1 MVTLNESALFIGH
14 DDDERRRRFEKH
26 GMLLMPN
33 VFNPQELRTI
43 RQCFTSHVES
53 QDRSLDCDD
62 QVPDHDI
69 LKKYPRFVQPHR
81 HLDTAPGVLAK
92 KHLVDT
98 RLWTAV
104 ENLIGPA
111 HGAQSM
117 FYFKPPGARG
127 QAMHQD
133 NWFLQAHPETC
144 IAAWIAV
151 DDANEENGGLQVV
164 PGTHKSEIICHGEAD
179 RSVSFSRDS
188 VTLPPGFKAVQTT
201 MSAGDVLFFHGSLVH
216 GSLPNRTRDFRRALI
231 YHYIPR
237 ASVEVARSYQPL
249 IRSDGTECRIQESPM
264 GGPCGNGWGLEEV

>member
-43 RQCFTSHVES
+43 RQCFTSHVS

-111 HGAQSM
+111 HGAQLSGGWTWGEVEKQRWNGCPTGDGRVEGR
-117 FYFKPPGARG
+117 FVGTCWGCRDGTG
-127 QAMHQD
+127 Q
-133 NWFLQAHPETC
+133 
-144 IAAWIAV
+144 
-151 DDANEENGGLQVV
+151 G
-164 PGTHKSEIICHGEAD
+164 
-179 RSVSFSRDS
+179 RDS
-188 VTLPPGFKAVQTT
+188 DEG
-201 MSAGDVLFFHGSLVH
+201 
-216 GSLPNRTRDFRRALI
+216 
-231 YHYIPR
+231 
-237 ASVEVARSYQPL
+237 
-249 IRSDGTECRIQESPM
+249 
-264 GGPCGNGWGLEEV
+264 